1 MKALL
6 FGALLLAAAHA
17 TGQTRELHGAADSFA
32 SDGVSIV
39 WGVLR
44 GAGEG
49 LTEVRLR
56 VRADSARYT
65 YFEVAG
71 INPFSKEEALL
82 VAPRATAAP
91 AIVAISRAR
100 FAQLPR
106 TEVRFFSSERD
117 TAAGKPAL
125 LIFYLGV
132 PDTTP
137 EFDSEARLTQHLEG
151 ERK

>member
-17 TGQTRELHGAADSFA
+17 TGQTRELHGAGDSFV

-39 WGVLR
+39 WGVLH
-44 GAGEG
+44 GASEG

-56 VRADSARYT
+56 VRADPIRYT
-65 YFEVAG
+65 HFEVAG
-71 INPFSKEEALL
+71 INPFSKEQALHA
-82 VAPRATAAP
+82 APRNTVAP

-117 TAAGKPAL
+117 AAAGNPAL
-125 LIFYLGV
+125 SVYYLGV

-151 ERK
+151 DRK

>member
-6 FGALLLAAAHA
+6 FGALLAAAGQA
-17 TGQTRELHGAADSFA
+17 SGQTRELHGAGDSFA
-32 SDGVSIV
+32 RDGVSIV

-44 GAGEG
+44 GANED
-49 LTEVRLR
+49 LTQVRLR
-56 VRADSARYT
+56 VLADPARYT
-65 YFEVAG
+65 HFAVVG
-71 INPFSKEEALL
+71 VDPFSKEEALHA
-82 VAPRATAAP
+82 APRAAAP
-91 AIVAISRAR
+91 SAIVAISRAR

-117 TAAGKPAL
+117 LAAGKPAL
-125 LIFYLGV
+125 VIYYLGV

-137 EFDSEARLTQHLEG
+137 EFDGEAKLTRHLEG